1 MSNASEPLQEVFMSI
16 AWLYLALAVVFEV
29 CFALSMKAAKGFTVL
44 WPSVATLVGIVGGM
58 YFLALA
64 LKTLPVSIGY
74 PMWVG
79 AGALGTVLFGFVLFG
94 ESLTLLKLAS
104 VAAILLGVIGLK
116 IAAPS

>member
-1 MSNASEPLQEVFMSI
+1 MTI
-16 AWLYLALAVVFEV
+16 AWLYLTIAAVFEV
-29 CFALSMKAAKGFTVL
+29 GFALSMKASNGFTVL
-44 WPSVATLVGIVGGM
+44 WPSVGTLAGIIGGM

-94 ESLTLLKLAS
+94 ESITLLKLAS
-104 VAAILLGVIGLK
+104 VAAIALGVIGLK
-116 IAAPS
+116 LAAPS

>member
-1 MSNASEPLQEVFMSI
+1 MSV
-16 AWLYLALAVVFEV
+16 AWLYLAIAAVFEV
-29 CFALSMKAAKGFTVL
+29 GFALSMKASNGFTAL
-44 WPSVATLVGIVGGM
+44 WPSIATLVGIVGGM

-79 AGALGTVLFGFVLFG
+79 AGALGTVLFGFALFG

-104 VAAILLGVIGLK
+104 VAAIVLGVIGLK
-116 IAAPS
+116 

>member
-1 MSNASEPLQEVFMSI
+1 MSL
-16 AWLYLALAVVFEV
+16 AWLYLAIAAVFEV
-29 CFALSMKAAKGFTVL
+29 GFALSMKASNGFTVL
-44 WPSVATLVGIVGGM
+44 WPSIVTLVGLIGGM

-79 AGALGTVLFGFVLFG
+79 AGALGTVVFGFVLFG

-104 VAAILLGVIGLK
+104 VAAIVLGVIGLK
-116 IAAPS
+116 LAATS

>member
-1 MSNASEPLQEVFMSI
+1 MSV
-16 AWLYLALAVVFEV
+16 AWLYLVIAAVFEV
-29 CFALSMKAAKGFTVL
+29 GFALSMKASQGFTVL
-44 WPSVATLVGIVGGM
+44 WPSVGTLAGIIGGM

-94 ESLTLLKLAS
+94 ESITLLKLGS
-104 VAAILLGVIGLK
+104 VAAIALGVIGLK
-116 IAAPS
+116 LAATS

>member
-1 MSNASEPLQEVFMSI
+1 LQEVFMSI

-64 LKTLPVSIGY
+64 LRTLPVSIGY

-79 AGALGTVLFGFVLFG
+79 AGALGTVLFGFTLFG

-116 IAAPS
+116 LAAPS

>member
-1 MSNASEPLQEVFMSI
+1 MSV
-16 AWLYLALAVVFEV
+16 AWLYLAIAAVFEV
-29 CFALSMKAAKGFTVL
+29 GFALSMKASNGFTVL
-44 WPSVATLVGIVGGM
+44 WPSIVTLVGLIGGM

-79 AGALGTVLFGFVLFG
+79 AGALGTVLFGYVLFG
-94 ESLTLLKLAS
+94 ESITPLKLAS

-116 IAAPS
+116 LAAPS